1 MLTSIDVKFPSSF
14 ACFSASSG
22 EKGMIRFADILQI
35 VNIFGRVVRV
45 FLLFLVVVRLFRLQ
59 FKTCEIFRHPCTALP
74 KQRQPR
80 STPGLLSCCPLFS
93 HLCFTY
99 TDVIFHTSQNVFQIW
114 STLGGYEE
122 LASGALSQS
131 ETENY
136 ILSDKWNYGIPNNND
151 LEKIQEKLW
160 DWLRYSERWRLSIV
174 PKIS

>member
-1 MLTSIDVKFPSSF
+1 MKIEISIIFQIIRKPNPITVSFVIDFSLKISQNMLTSIDVKFPSSF

-22 EKGMIRFADILQI
+22 EKGMISSADILQI
-35 VNIFGRVVRV
+35 VNIFCRVVRV

-122 LASGALSQS
+122 LALGFEPIRNREL
-131 ETENY
+131 Y
-136 ILSDKWNYGIPNNND
+136 
-151 LEKIQEKLW
+151 LE
-160 DWLRYSERWRLSIV
+160 R
-174 PKIS
+174 

>member
-22 EKGMIRFADILQI
+22 EKGEIRLADILQI

-59 FKTCEIFRHPCTALP
+59 FKTCEIFRHPRTALP

-122 LASGALSQS
+122 LALGFEPIRNREL
-131 ETENY
+131 Y
-136 ILSDKWNYGIPNNND
+136 
-151 LEKIQEKLW
+151 LE
-160 DWLRYSERWRLSIV
+160 R
-174 PKIS
+174 

>member
-22 EKGMIRFADILQI
+22 EKGEIRFADILQI
-35 VNIFGRVVRV
+35 VNIFGGVVRV

-80 STPGLLSCCPLFS
+80 STPGLLSCCPFVTSICHIYALLILMSFS
-93 HLCFTY
+93 THRK
-99 TDVIFHTSQNVFQIW
+99 TSSKFGQRQVVMKNQPW
-114 STLGGYEE
+114 D
-122 LASGALSQS
+122 LSQS

-136 ILSDKWNYGIPNNND
+136 ILSD
-151 LEKIQEKLW
+151 Q
-160 DWLRYSERWRLSIV
+160 
-174 PKIS
+174 

>member
-1 MLTSIDVKFPSSF
+1 MISS
-14 ACFSASSG
+14 
-22 EKGMIRFADILQI
+22 ADILQI
-35 VNIFGRVVRV
+35 VNIFCRVVRV

-59 FKTCEIFRHPCTALP
+59 FKTCEIFRHPRTALP

-122 LASGALSQS
+122 LALGFEPIRNREL
-131 ETENY
+131 Y
-136 ILSDKWNYGIPNNND
+136 
-151 LEKIQEKLW
+151 LE
-160 DWLRYSERWRLSIV
+160 R
-174 PKIS
+174 